1 MEEGILPQPT
11 IAEAAQSS
19 QGKSTGDHVA
29 VSEMVMPP
37 STAQFLPTSF
47 TPAFPEGT
55 AMVSQEAA
63 VSPDA
68 NSASCPRIFLD
79 VCSGSTRPL
88 SKALLALHKTVLSID
103 ILLCSEMDLL
113 NDSFYLQLLRLCA
126 SGIVAYTACSP
137 SCAEYSKLKLKPGGP
152 PALRSPQHLEG
163 LPGLTAEQLT
173 KVQDSYTMLY
183 RCTQLLQATYAAGG
197 HGHLEQ
203 PPTAM
208 SWEED
213 CSQQWIQSA
222 ACCCIH
228 LAACHFDKNW
238 NKAWLFATS
247 FPPLSVLG
255 CTCEHDRNSHENIMG
270 KKDASGRY
278 VSRLTAEYP
287 SKLAEAFANIVAP
300 LIDSNNIDLSMSNV
314 MSLLPIKGITDPPF
328 AVQDG
333 AGFVSSPDW
342 SLPQSLTEDTF
353 GTFRRHWM
361 STIIHKGWHKRIL
374 AHFSAGINSPVFDDK
389 EVQLM
394 RTSLT
399 ELLQQHGLPIN
410 WDIPEHQPLA
420 LHILSSLSQLIKD
433 PDKELFSNLIQ
444 GVPTGFKHDIPLS
457 HCFAQVE
464 PDDDAM
470 HEPLSVHMSSWKSA
484 HDDEQITE
492 ELIQIELDRGWLEPY
507 QGTLT
512 EFQQEYPEGI
522 SIGKLGVATSPSR
535 PPRLVVDSTICGLN
549 KNCWIPEKGGLPS
562 AKDAIRCY
570 PLRNSSCTLW
580 GLSIDIKSAH
590 KLVKLRPSERGL
602 VSFSWKGKI
611 FVYRVCPFGASFSAH
626 WWGRLGGCILRLMHR
641 IAYLAHSGML
651 YVDDFIFTQD
661 AQVLPTTA
669 AMWILFLQAI
679 CLPISWRKCELSHT
693 INWIGWRF
701 CFVSGIIMIHPDK
714 CQKLLDLISQLQR
727 HRTVPVKTLQ
737 KFLGLMLWITQLFPY
752 LRIWLHYLFR
762 DLHSIPATQ
771 YSLDP
776 SQSLEFRNC
785 LNTDLIFTAKPP
797 GTAIPPGSKLLE
809 MRHKTINSLEDVR
822 HVFLSDKRLWVRVR
836 DPESSK
842 RKLCEDSVR
851 MLAHYKDWIR
861 FVPPLRTM
869 WPKQIWPHTAA
880 ADACAHGDI
889 AQIGGFLVVTSDIT
903 YWFSE
908 RFSQSDFQSIS
919 IPVNSNMQ
927 RDIVSYETLAQIAVV
942 TLLSQHFPS
951 CRYPICIHSLSD
963 NTGAEAGSNA
973 LFSTQLPQCL
983 FLERLCL
990 LASITG
996 IDLDVSHIAG
1006 AKNELADTLSRLTQY
1021 DILPDGILP
1030 EHRIR
1035 FELKQL
1041 LHSFRKAS
1049 LHPPNAYISWSLPT
1063 GTC

>member
-1 MEEGILPQPT
+1 MMNEHFHIEEGTLPKAPTVEAAPQTDSTQEHISPQPT
-11 IAEAAQSS
+11 
-19 QGKSTGDHVA
+19 
-29 VSEMVMPP
+29 PP
-37 STAQFLPTSF
+37 PASF
-47 TPAFPEGT
+47 TPALPEGT
-55 AMVSQEAA
+55 AVFSPADT
-63 VSPDA
+63 VSPEFKR
-68 NSASCPRIFLD
+68 STHPRIFLD
-79 VCSGSTRPL
+79 VCAGSTRPL

-113 NDSFYLQLLRLCA
+113 NDTFYLQLLRLCA

-152 PALRSPQHLEG
+152 PALRTSAHLEG
-163 LPGLTAEQLT
+163 LPGLTAEQLS
-173 KVQDSYTMLY
+173 KVQSSYVMVY

-213 CSQQWIQSA
+213 CAQQWTQSA

-247 FPPLSVLG
+247 FPPLKVLG
-255 CTCEHDRNSHENIMG
+255 CVCEHDRNSHENIMG

-278 VSRLTAEYP
+278 ISRLTAEYP

-300 LIDSNNIDLSMSNV
+300 IIDSNNVDLSIPQV
-314 MSLLPIKGITDPPF
+314 MALLPIKGITDPPC

-342 SLPQSLTEDTF
+342 SLPQSLKEDTF
-353 GTFRRHWM
+353 QSFRRHWM
-361 STIIHKGWHKRIL
+361 NTIIQKGWHKRIL
-374 AHFSAGINSPVFDDK
+374 AHFSAGINSPVFDDR
-389 EVQLM
+389 EVQMM
-394 RTSLT
+394 RNSLT
-399 ELLQQHGLPIN
+399 DLLQHHAFN
-410 WDIPEHQPLA
+410 VDWDIPEHQPLT
-420 LHILSSLSQLIKD
+420 LHILSSLSELVHD
-433 PDKELFSNLIQ
+433 PDKDLFGNLIT

-484 HDDEQITE
+484 HDDEKITE

-512 EFQQEYPEGI
+512 DFQQEYPEGI

-549 KNCWIPEKGGLPS
+549 KNCLIPEKGGLPS

-580 GLSIDIKSAH
+580 GLCIDIKSAH
-590 KLVKLRPSERGL
+590 KLVKLRPAERGL

-626 WWGRLGGCILRLMHR
+626 WWGRLGGFILRLMHR
-641 IAYLAHSGML
+641 MAYLAHAGML

-661 AQVLPTTA
+661 AMILPITA

-679 CLPISWRKCELSHT
+679 GLPISWRKCELSHT

-727 HRTVPVKTLQ
+727 HRTVPVKMLQ
-737 KFLGLMLWITQLFPY
+737 KFLGLMLWLTQLFPY

-776 SQSLEFRNC
+776 SQLLEFRNC
-785 LNTDLIFTAKPP
+785 LNADLIFTSKPP

-809 MRHKTINSLEDVR
+809 MRHKTIQTLEDVR

-851 MLAHYKDWIR
+851 MLAYYKEWIR
-861 FVPPLRTM
+861 FLPPLRTM

-889 AQIGGFLVVTSDIT
+889 AQIGGFLVVTSEIT

-908 RFSQSDFQSIS
+908 RFTQNDFQSIS

-1006 AKNELADTLSRLTQY
+1006 AKNDLADTLSRLTQY
-1021 DILPDGILP
+1021 DNLPAGILP

-1041 LHSFRKAS
+1041 LHSFRNAS
-1049 LHPPNAYISWSLPT
+1049 LHPPNAFISWSLPN